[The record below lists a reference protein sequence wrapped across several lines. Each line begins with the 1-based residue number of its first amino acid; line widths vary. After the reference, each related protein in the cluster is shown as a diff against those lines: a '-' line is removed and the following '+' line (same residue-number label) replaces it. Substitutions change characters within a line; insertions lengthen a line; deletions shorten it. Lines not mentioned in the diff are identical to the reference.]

1 MTSFVWQKYSNRCLH
16 HYHFMVGS
24 SFLSFFFWGLRS
36 STTSDHL
43 VVLIDSLQDISSVRL
58 PLYLKPDAFNT
69 CITFS
74 PTDLCT
80 DKYIPD
86 IQYSMTAS
94 FVLLVSG
101 KQGVQENQCLTGEI
115 YPISNPVISYLHD
128 LIIWNASYEVCGSQW
143 LLFYSQ
149 DH

>member
-1 MTSFVWQKYSNRCLH
+1 MTSCLAKVLKQMSPSLSLH
-16 HYHFMVGS
+16 GWFF
-24 SFLSFFFWGLRS
+24 SFLFFFGGIQS

-43 VVLIDSLQDISSVRL
+43 VVLANFLQDISSVRL

-69 CITFS
+69 CITIS

-115 YPISNPVISYLHD
+115 YPTVY
-128 LIIWNASYEVCGSQW
+128 
-143 LLFYSQ
+143 F
-149 DH
+149 